1 MYKLPLPDSC
11 YEWIEIYPSMKGL
24 QPPDKNCNYV
34 IKNRLQ
40 ILITVLM
47 CTHSLL
53 GFLRCYKHHHLAYL
67 IPLSFFSFYSLLSC
81 DSTLPYVGIDNLVP
95 LPLEPVMA
103 QGQNSLPTSLPSTT
117 NDNISSS
124 FQPQVASNDTAGT
137 NATSL
142 SPGIQIA
149 YPREWIAND
158 VGNGTV
164 RVSTPLRT
172 DLMRFTVN
180 VVNLPPSL
188 ENMTIDK
195 LVEINL
201 NDTKHQL
208 SNFSLVESNTTTLSP
223 ENQSAHKIVY
233 TNTNKDPNF
242 PLKFRTMQIFTIK
255 DGQIFTISYVSEDSQ
270 YLRFL
275 PTIERMIDSITFKKS

>member
-1 MYKLPLPDSC
+1 MDR
-11 YEWIEIYPSMKGL
+11 YPSMKGL

-34 IKNRLQ
+34 IKNKLQ

-47 CTHSLL
+47 CTHSVL

-67 IPLSFFSFYSLLSC
+67 IPLSFFSFYSLLPSC
-81 DSTLPYVGIDNLVP
+81 NITMSFVGIENLVP
-95 LPLEPVMA
+95 LSLKPVMA
-103 QGQNSLPTSLPSTT
+103 QGQNSQPSSLPSTT
-117 NDNISSS
+117 NDSVGSS
-124 FQPQVASNDTAGT
+124 FQPQVSSNDSAGT

-142 SPGIQIA
+142 APGIQIA
-149 YPREWIAND
+149 YPRGWIAND
-158 VGNGTV
+158 LGNGIV
-164 RVSTPLRT
+164 RFSTPLRT

-180 VVNLPPSL
+180 VVDLPPPL

-195 LVEINL
+195 LLEINL
-201 NDTKHQL
+201 NNSKQQL
-208 SNFSLVESNTTTLSP
+208 SNFSLVESNTTTLTP

-233 TNTNKDPNF
+233 TNTNKDPSF

>member
-1 MYKLPLPDSC
+1 MDRNSGMKELHPFGYLGYNKLD
-11 YEWIEIYPSMKGL
+11 
-24 QPPDKNCNYV
+24 
-34 IKNRLQ
+34 
-40 ILITVLM
+40 
-47 CTHSLL
+47 
-53 GFLRCYKHHHLAYL
+53 HLASMIL
-67 IPLSFFSFYSLLSC
+67 LSFISSSILFLSYV
-81 DSTLPYVGIDNLVP
+81 SMPYAGIDNSSLSP
-95 LPLEPVMA
+95 LKAAMA
-103 QGQNSLPTSLPSTT
+103 QGQGENAPLNAVPTR
-117 NDNISSS
+117 NDSNSSS
-124 FQPQVASNDTAGT
+124 IQPQVSDNETAES

-158 VGNGTV
+158 LGNGTV
-164 RVSTPLRT
+164 RFSTPLRT

-195 LVEINL
+195 LVELNL
-201 NDTKHQL
+201 NSTKQQL
-208 SNFSLVESNTTTLSP
+208 SNFSLVETNTTTISP

-233 TNTNKDPNF
+233 TNTNKDPTF

-255 DGQIFTISYVSEDSQ
+255 DDQIFTISYVSEDSQ
-270 YLRFL
+270 YMRFL